1 MTTAPESPRRSRPL
15 LEGIGLGAAHAL
27 LLWLAFP
34 PIGFGLLGVIAPV
47 PLFLLALRTDRPSRS
62 GLGVAIGT
70 LPFWAYHHWWV
81 FAVSAAGAPPLI
93 VLQSL
98 WAGLFIALGAIG
110 SRRLPGWQKPV
121 ALALV
126 WTGVEFFR
134 GRLFFD
140 GYPWF
145 LSAHPLADL
154 PLAKWAS
161 VVGVYG
167 VGLLVA
173 LLGASFTHAAISR
186 SPGWRKAILP
196 LACLVL
202 LACGGLLPTPASDR
216 AARIAV
222 IQTNLPQ
229 SNKLAWELEDRIE
242 RFRAWASLS
251 AEAGAMQPPAHLIV
265 WPETMFPGATLTP
278 QAIAEFER
286 YEQSQGRSGSIG
298 TLFVAPLLELQDQL
312 GVPMLLGALGYDNLA
327 INTDADGGL
336 RLDRDA
342 SYNSAF
348 LITDGAIDPDRYDKI
363 FLTPFGETMP
373 YISKSP
379 ALEQALLDFA
389 AGGMDFDLS
398 AGTVPVRF
406 EIETQDAG
414 AFRVATPICFEA
426 TISHVCRRL
435 VYHGAE
441 RQTDVLINLT
451 NDGWFGSFDPGRAN
465 HLLIAR
471 WRAIELGTPVVRAAN
486 TGISC
491 VVDAR
496 GRVLE
501 AAAPRQPANLLPVEV
516 PLPGD
521 SRTIY
526 AGIGDLA
533 GWLGVLA
540 TLGLLGVAARNRRR
554 DQKTVPSET
563 SEPKPSPQP

>member
-1 MTTAPESPRRSRPL
+1 MTDAHESPRRPGSL
-15 LEGIGLGAAHAL
+15 LEGICLGAAHAL

-34 PIGFGLLGVIAPV
+34 PVGFGVLGVVAPI
-47 PLFLLALRTDRPSRS
+47 PLFLLALRTERAWRS

-93 VLQSL
+93 ALQSL
-98 WAGLFIALGAIG
+98 WAGLFVALAAIG
-110 SRRLPGWQKPV
+110 SRRLTRWQKPV
-121 ALALV
+121 AIALI
-126 WTGVEFFR
+126 WTGIEFFR

-145 LSAHPLADL
+145 FLAHPLADL

-173 LLGASFTHAAISR
+173 LLGASFTQAALDR
-186 SPGWRKAILP
+186 SAGWRKAILP
-196 LACLVL
+196 VACLVL
-202 LACGGLLPTPASDR
+202 LAAGGLLPTPSSDR
-216 AARIAV
+216 SARIAV

-251 AEAGAMQPPAHLIV
+251 AEAGAMQPPPHLVV

-286 YEQSQGRSGSIG
+286 FEQSQNRSGSLG
-298 TLFVAPLLELQDQL
+298 TLFVAPLLELQRQL
-312 GVPMLLGALGYDNLA
+312 GVPMLLGAIGYDNLT
-327 INTDADGGL
+327 IITEADDTV

-348 LITDGAIDPDRYDKI
+348 LVTQGEIDPARYDKI

-373 YISKSP
+373 YISNFP

-389 AGGMDFDLS
+389 AGGMSFDLD
-398 AGTVPVRF
+398 AGTLPVRF
-406 EIETQDAG
+406 EIQTQDAG
-414 AFRVATPICFEA
+414 TFRVATPICFEA
-426 TISHVCRRL
+426 TISQVCRRL
-435 VYHGAE
+435 VYEQGD
-441 RQTDVLINLT
+441 RRTDVLINLT

-471 WRAIELGTPVVRAAN
+471 WRAIELGIPVVRAAN

-501 AAAPRQPANLLPVEV
+501 ASGPREPANLLPVEV

-521 SRTIY
+521 DRTIY
-526 AGIGDLA
+526 AMIGDSS
-533 GWLGVLA
+533 GWVATLA
-540 TLGLLGVAARNRRR
+540 TLALLGLAGVSRRR
-554 DQKTVPSET
+554 ERRSEI
-563 SEPKPSPQP
+563 PQPSAPNPSQLP